1 MAVDSV
7 AVTIIFVPWRTSR
20 DRERIWRHTLPILES
35 VGWPVV
41 TLDDGTEPFSTARSL
56 NLAKG
61 YEWEVAMFIEADITP
76 PVDRLTGAATL
87 ALTAGYVYPY
97 TRLHQYQML
106 TDRKIRTRTP
116 YAKPDQL
123 GRRCCP
129 PAGPRLVARWLFDAI
144 DGYDPEFRGWGNED
158 EDFNIRAAIH
168 LTSLGLPAYREIDG
182 DAVEHRHRPRTG
194 AYGAYRARNAE
205 HFAAKLQAW
214 HEAGVFDQ

>member
-7 AVTIIFVPWRTSR
+7 PVTIIFVPWRTSR

-56 NLAKG
+56 NLANG
-61 YEWEVAMFIEADITP
+61 YEWDVAMFCEADIAP
-76 PVDRLTGAATL
+76 PLDRLDDAAEL
-87 ALTAGYVYPY
+87 ALSAGYVYPY

-144 DGYDPEFRGWGNED
+144 DGYDNQFVGWGHED

-168 LTSLGLPAYREIDG
+168 LHSLGLPAYREIDG
-182 DAVEHRHRPRTG
+182 DAVEHRHRPRRG
-194 AYGAYRARNAE
+194 PYGAYRARNAE
-205 HFAAKLQAW
+205 HFAQKLEAW
-214 HEAGVFDQ
+214 NASGVFNQ